1 MTSADADRG
10 RREDPDTATFTA
22 SRDCIRPDF
31 LSALPASGRTCHLRL
46 RHIGR
51 SIGYET
57 GTRAFEESKVFWRKD
72 MTLHWINARSSK
84 GTLYKFLRDQVV
96 DTPKVIVV
104 NLTIVRHTQLR
115 SPTSRDCIFVGAFRR
130 NDDPHWKSNCLY
142 EYMMFYALTRCRSIN
157 TLLSIS

>member
-57 GTRAFEESKVFWRKD
+57 GTRAFEESKVFWCKD

-104 NLTIVRHTQLR
+104 NLTIVRHTQLGVQHQETA
-115 SPTSRDCIFVGAFRR
+115 SLWVHFDGMMIPTGNPTAC
-130 NDDPHWKSNCLY
+130 
-142 EYMMFYALTRCRSIN
+142 MN
-157 TLLSIS
+157 T